1 MRAREIMTKSVLTVQ
16 PTATVGKASEMLTYR
31 GFSALPVVDEEG
43 ALVGIVTEADLIRN
57 RFPQHSDDP
66 ATVRAGLR
74 PARTV
79 AEVMT
84 APAVAV
90 SHDEDLSVLARVMLA
105 EHRRCVPVVDG
116 TRLVGVVTRRDM
128 VRVLSRTDAEIA

>member
-66 ATVRAGLR
+66 AAAGSSECWGKRLR
-74 PARTV
+74 IRSASVTMPTS
-79 AEVMT
+79 
-84 APAVAV
+84 APSSSTTGSA
-90 SHDEDLSVLARVMLA
+90 LKPR
-105 EHRRCVPVVDG
+105 
-116 TRLVGVVTRRDM
+116 
-128 VRVLSRTDAEIA
+128 